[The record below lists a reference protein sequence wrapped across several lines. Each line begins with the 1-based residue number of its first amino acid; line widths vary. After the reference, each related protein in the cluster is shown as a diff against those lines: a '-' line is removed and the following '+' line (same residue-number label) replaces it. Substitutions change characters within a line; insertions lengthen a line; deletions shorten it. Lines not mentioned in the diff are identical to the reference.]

1 MCIYDPQVQLT
12 LELKDLT
19 LIIIID
25 HNMVT
30 VHNMAIV
37 HNMGIIIG
45 PNMLSIGFEK
55 ACGYQIIQLSEEPWT
70 IGTFLLHMYLHFFY
84 FKEKSCFVVFFHEWN
99 EYKNPQFNF

>member
-1 MCIYDPQVQLT
+1 MLCSNVYCIYNPQVQLT

-30 VHNMAIV
+30 VHNMAIG
-37 HNMGIIIG
+37 HNMGIITG

-70 IGTFLLHMYLHFFY
+70 IGTYCLQIFKKSITTIWHLHTF
-84 FKEKSCFVVFFHEWN
+84 
-99 EYKNPQFNF
+99 P

>member
-30 VHNMAIV
+30 VHNMAIG
-37 HNMGIIIG
+37 HNMGIITG

-70 IGTFLLHMYLHFFY
+70 IGTTYCLHIFY
-84 FKEKSCFVVFFHEWN
+84 IEEKICFIVFFHEWN
-99 EYKNPQFNF
+99 E